1 MLSTKSLRVR
11 FVIQLASASL
21 MLIVIFSVM
30 LYNYMRI
37 TIFETPVQNLIQR
50 AQKIVEVSVAPEKIS
65 SFLQNTPGEYES
77 KIIENESIN
86 KPKFIESSE
95 GGRSY
100 LQLHYPY
107 GKDKILSIRADVSV
121 YANIVNQILIDIIL
135 VNLTMIFLVVFYA
148 MFLSRMLLMPIKL
161 ISQRL
166 ASVDEKFLKPID
178 GAEIPSEFNMLSNSI
193 NRLLERIET
202 FILYQKELFIGIA
215 HELKTPLA
223 VMKTKNEVTLIKPR
237 ESEKYIEAL
246 KNNNDSIDS
255 MNKMISSILEIG
267 RQEGAQFEA
276 PEQTDMIA
284 YLRELCVG
292 FKILAR
298 TAGKDLTM
306 DLKPERL
313 EISVQKSLF
322 MHVIQNFI
330 QNAIKF
336 SPDGEKVLIE
346 SEISDGNFIVRVANK
361 GEPLNEEIDY
371 FAPFKRYGG
380 KSGAGLGL
388 FLAKNAA
395 QAMGAQV
402 DLKNDK
408 GRSLIVAIFKL
419 PLKNLRNSPKF
430 RYFKT
435 K

>member
-1 MLSTKSLRVR
+1 
-11 FVIQLASASL
+11 

-37 TIFETPVQNLIQR
+37 TIFETPVQNLILR
-50 AQKIVEVSVAPEKIS
+50 AQKIVDASVPLDKIS

-77 KIIENESIN
+77 KIIENGGLN

-107 GKDKILSIRADVSV
+107 DKDKILSIRADVSV

-237 ESEKYIEAL
+237 ESEKYVEAL
-246 KNNNDSIDS
+246 KNNNDSIDN

-276 PEQTDMIA
+276 PEHTDIIA
-284 YLRELCVG
+284 YLKELCVN
-292 FKILAR
+292 FTILAR
-298 TAGKDLTM
+298 TSAKDVEMSLSP
-306 DLKPERL
+306 DRL
-313 EISVQKSLF
+313 DISVQKNLF
-322 MHVIQNFI
+322 MHVIQNFV

-336 SPDGEKVLIE
+336 SPEGEKILIS
-346 SEISDGNFIVRVANK
+346 SEIADENFIVQVANK
-361 GEPLNEEIDY
+361 GEPIDDEIDY

-402 DLKNDK
+402 DLKNDEN
-408 GRSLIVAIFKL
+408 RSMIIASFQL
-419 PLKNLRNSPKF
+419 PLKNLKNNPKF

>member
-1 MLSTKSLRVR
+1 
-11 FVIQLASASL
+11 

-50 AQKIVEVSVAPEKIS
+50 AQKIVDASVPPEKIS
-65 SFLQNTPGEYES
+65 SFLQDASGEYES

-107 GKDKILSIRADVSV
+107 GKDKILSIKADVSV

-178 GAEIPSEFNMLSNSI
+178 AAEIPSEFSPLSNSI

-306 DLKPERL
+306 DLKPEQL

-346 SEISDGNFIVRVANK
+346 SEISDGDFIVRVANK

-380 KSGAGLGL
+380 KPGAGLGL

-402 DLKNDK
+402 DLKNDEA
-408 GRSLIVAIFKL
+408 RSLIVAIFKL

>member
-1 MLSTKSLRVR
+1 
-11 FVIQLASASL
+11 
-21 MLIVIFSVM
+21 M

-37 TIFETPVQNLIQR
+37 TIFETPVQNLLVR
-50 AQKIVEVSVAPEKIS
+50 AQKISEASVPIDKIS
-65 SFLQNTPGEYES
+65 SFLQDTAGEYES
-77 KIIENESIN
+77 KIIENGGLN

-107 GKDKILSIRADVSV
+107 GKDKILSIKTDVSL
-121 YANIVNQILIDIIL
+121 YTDIVNQILADIIL
-135 VNLTMIFLVVFYA
+135 VNLVMIFLVVFYA
-148 MFLSRMLLMPIKL
+148 MLLSRTLLMPIKL

-178 GAEIPSEFNMLSNSI
+178 GAEIPSEFSPLSNSI

-246 KNNNDSIDS
+246 KNNNDSIDN

-284 YLRELCVG
+284 YLKELCVN
-292 FKILAR
+292 FTILAR
-298 TAGKDLTM
+298 TVSKDVELN
-306 DLKPERL
+306 LSPEKL
-313 EISVQKSLF
+313 DISVQKSLF
-322 MHVIQNFI
+322 MHVIQNFV

-380 KSGAGLGL
+380 KPGAGLGL

-402 DLKNDK
+402 DLKNDQS
-408 GRSLIVAIFKL
+408 RHLIVASFKL
-419 PLKNLRNSPKF
+419 PLKNLKNNPKF

>member
-1 MLSTKSLRVR
+1 
-11 FVIQLASASL
+11 

-37 TIFETPVQNLIQR
+37 TIFETPVQNLILR
-50 AQKIVEVSVAPEKIS
+50 AQKIVDASVPPDKIS

-77 KIIENESIN
+77 KIIENGGLN

-107 GKDKILSIRADVSV
+107 DKDKILSIRADVSV

-237 ESEKYIEAL
+237 ESEKYVEAL
-246 KNNNDSIDS
+246 KNNNDSIDN

-276 PEQTDMIA
+276 PEQTDIIA
-284 YLRELCVG
+284 YLKELCVN
-292 FKILAR
+292 FTILAR
-298 TAGKDLTM
+298 TSAKDVEMSLSP
-306 DLKPERL
+306 DRL
-313 EISVQKSLF
+313 DILVQKNLF
-322 MHVIQNFI
+322 MHVIQNFV

-336 SPDGEKVLIE
+336 SPEGEKILISSGIADE
-346 SEISDGNFIVRVANK
+346 NFIVQVANK
-361 GEPLNEEIDY
+361 GEPIDDEIDY

-402 DLKNDK
+402 DLKNDEN
-408 GRSLIVAIFKL
+408 RSMIIASFQL
-419 PLKNLRNSPKF
+419 PLKNLKNNPRNSAILKQNEAF
-430 RYFKT
+430 YGINAINFFVR
-435 K
+435 

>member
-1 MLSTKSLRVR
+1 
-11 FVIQLASASL
+11 

-50 AQKIVEVSVAPEKIS
+50 AQKIVEASVPPEKIS
-65 SFLQNTPGEYES
+65 SFLQDASGEYES

-95 GGRSY
+95 GSRSY
-100 LQLHYPY
+100 LQLYYPY
-107 GKDKILSIRADVSV
+107 GKDKILSIKADVSV

-178 GAEIPSEFNMLSNSI
+178 AAEIPSEFSPLSNSI

-237 ESEKYIEAL
+237 ESEKYVEAL
-246 KNNNDSIDS
+246 KNNNDSIDN

-276 PEQTDMIA
+276 PEQTDIIA
-284 YLRELCVG
+284 YLKELCVN
-292 FKILAR
+292 FTILAR

-306 DLKPERL
+306 DLKPEQL

-380 KSGAGLGL
+380 KPGAGLGL

-402 DLKNDK
+402 DLKNDEA
-408 GRSLIVAIFKL
+408 RSLIVAIFKL

>member
-1 MLSTKSLRVR
+1 
-11 FVIQLASASL
+11 
-21 MLIVIFSVM
+21 M

-50 AQKIVEVSVAPEKIS
+50 AQKIVDASVPPEKIS
-65 SFLQNTPGEYES
+65 SFLQDASGEYES

-178 GAEIPSEFNMLSNSI
+178 AAEIPSEFSPLSNSI

-202 FILYQKELFIGIA
+202 FIMYQKELFIGIA

-237 ESEKYIEAL
+237 EREKYIEAL
-246 KNNNDSIDS
+246 KNNNDSIDN

-306 DLKPERL
+306 DLKPEQL

-322 MHVIQNFI
+322 MHVIQNFV

-336 SPDGEKVLIE
+336 SPDGEKILIE

-380 KSGAGLGL
+380 KPGAGLGL

-402 DLKNDK
+402 DLKNDEA
-408 GRSLIVAIFKL
+408 RLLIVAIFKL
-419 PLKNLRNSPKF
+419 PLKNLRNSPKS

>member
-1 MLSTKSLRVR
+1 
-11 FVIQLASASL
+11 

-178 GAEIPSEFNMLSNSI
+178 AAEIPSEFSPLSNSI

-223 VMKTKNEVTLIKPR
+223 VMKTKNEVTLLKPR
-237 ESEKYIEAL
+237 EREKYIEAL
-246 KNNNDSIDS
+246 KNNNDSIDN

-306 DLKPERL
+306 DLKPEQL

-380 KSGAGLGL
+380 KPGAGLGL

-402 DLKNDK
+402 DLKNDEA
-408 GRSLIVAIFKL
+408 RLLIVAIFKL

>member
-11 FVIQLASASL
+11 FVIQLASASA

-37 TIFETPVQNLIQR
+37 TIFETPVQNLILR
-50 AQKIVEVSVAPEKIS
+50 AQKIVDASVPPDKIS

-77 KIIENESIN
+77 KIIENGGLN

-107 GKDKILSIRADVSV
+107 DKDKILSIRADVSV

-237 ESEKYIEAL
+237 ESEKYVEAL
-246 KNNNDSIDS
+246 KNNNDSIDN

-276 PEQTDMIA
+276 PEQTDIIA
-284 YLRELCVG
+284 YLKELCVN
-292 FKILAR
+292 FTILAR
-298 TAGKDLTM
+298 TSAKDVEVSLNP
-306 DLKPERL
+306 DRL
-313 EISVQKSLF
+313 DISVQKNLF
-322 MHVIQNFI
+322 MHVIQNFV

-336 SPDGEKVLIE
+336 SPEGEKILISSGIADE
-346 SEISDGNFIVRVANK
+346 NFIVQVANK
-361 GEPLNEEIDY
+361 GEPIDDEIDY

-402 DLKNDK
+402 DLKNDEN
-408 GRSLIVAIFKL
+408 RSMIIASFQL
-419 PLKNLRNSPKF
+419 PLKNLKNNPKF

>member
-1 MLSTKSLRVR
+1 
-11 FVIQLASASL
+11 
-21 MLIVIFSVM
+21 M

-37 TIFETPVQNLIQR
+37 TIFETPVQNLLVR
-50 AQKIVEVSVAPEKIS
+50 AQKISEASVPIDKIS
-65 SFLQNTPGEYES
+65 SFLQDTAGEYES
-77 KIIENESIN
+77 KIIENGGLN

-107 GKDKILSIRADVSV
+107 GKDKILSIKTDVSL
-121 YANIVNQILIDIIL
+121 YTDIVNQILADIIL
-135 VNLTMIFLVVFYA
+135 VNLVMIFLVVFYA

-178 GAEIPSEFNMLSNSI
+178 AAEIPSEFSPLSNSI

-202 FILYQKELFIGIA
+202 FIMYQKELFIGIA

-237 ESEKYIEAL
+237 ESDKYIEAL
-246 KNNNDSIDS
+246 KNNNDSIDN

-284 YLRELCVG
+284 YLKELCVN
-292 FKILAR
+292 FTILAR
-298 TAGKDLTM
+298 TVSKDVELN
-306 DLKPERL
+306 LSPEKL
-313 EISVQKSLF
+313 DISVQKSLF

-361 GEPLNEEIDY
+361 GEPLDEEIDY

-380 KSGAGLGL
+380 KPGAGLGL

-402 DLKNDK
+402 DLKNDEA
-408 GRSLIVAIFKL
+408 RSLIVAIFKL

>member
-37 TIFETPVQNLIQR
+37 TIFETPVQNLILR
-50 AQKIVEVSVAPEKIS
+50 AQKIVDASVPPEKIS

-178 GAEIPSEFNMLSNSI
+178 AAEIPSEFSPLSNSI

-202 FILYQKELFIGIA
+202 FIMYQKELFIGIA

-237 ESEKYIEAL
+237 EREKYIEAL

-306 DLKPERL
+306 DLKPEQL

-346 SEISDGNFIVRVANK
+346 SEISDGDFIVRVANK

-380 KSGAGLGL
+380 KPGAGLGL

-408 GRSLIVAIFKL
+408 ARSLIVAIFKL

>member
-1 MLSTKSLRVR
+1 
-11 FVIQLASASL
+11 

-50 AQKIVEVSVAPEKIS
+50 AQKIVDASVTPEKIS
-65 SFLQNTPGEYES
+65 SFLQDASGEYES

-86 KPKFIESSE
+86 KPKFVESSE

-107 GKDKILSIRADVSV
+107 DKDKILSIKADVSI

-178 GAEIPSEFNMLSNSI
+178 AAEIPSEFSPLSNSI

-246 KNNNDSIDS
+246 KNNNDSIDN

-306 DLKPERL
+306 DLKPEQL

-322 MHVIQNFI
+322 MHVIQNFV

-380 KSGAGLGL
+380 KPGAGLGL

-402 DLKNDK
+402 DLKNDEA
-408 GRSLIVAIFKL
+408 RSLIVAIFKL

>member
-1 MLSTKSLRVR
+1 
-11 FVIQLASASL
+11 

-50 AQKIVEVSVAPEKIS
+50 AQKIVDASVPSEKIS
-65 SFLQNTPGEYES
+65 SFLQDASGEYES

-107 GKDKILSIRADVSV
+107 GKDKILSIKADVSV

-178 GAEIPSEFNMLSNSI
+178 AAEIPSEFSPLSNSI

-306 DLKPERL
+306 DLKPEQL

-380 KSGAGLGL
+380 KPGAGLGL
-388 FLAKNAA
+388 FLAKNAS

-402 DLKNDK
+402 DLKNDEA
-408 GRSLIVAIFKL
+408 RSLIVAIFKL

>member
-11 FVIQLASASL
+11 FVIQLASASA

-37 TIFETPVQNLIQR
+37 TIFETPVQNLILR
-50 AQKIVEVSVAPEKIS
+50 AQKIVDASVPPDKIS

-77 KIIENESIN
+77 KIIENGGLN

-107 GKDKILSIRADVSV
+107 DKDKILSIRADVSV

-237 ESEKYIEAL
+237 ESEKYVEAL
-246 KNNNDSIDS
+246 KNNNDSIDN
-255 MNKMISSILEIG
+255 MNKMIGSILEIG

-276 PEQTDMIA
+276 PEQTDIIA
-284 YLRELCVG
+284 YLKELCVN
-292 FKILAR
+292 FTILAR
-298 TAGKDLTM
+298 TNAKDVEMSLSP
-306 DLKPERL
+306 DRL
-313 EISVQKSLF
+313 DISVQKNLF
-322 MHVIQNFI
+322 MHVIQNFV

-336 SPDGEKVLIE
+336 SPEGEKILISSGIADE
-346 SEISDGNFIVRVANK
+346 NFIVQVANK
-361 GEPLNEEIDY
+361 GEPIDDEIDY

-402 DLKNDK
+402 DLKNDEN
-408 GRSLIVAIFKL
+408 RSMIIASFQL
-419 PLKNLRNSPKF
+419 PLKNLKNNPKF

>member
-11 FVIQLASASL
+11 FVIQLASASA

-37 TIFETPVQNLIQR
+37 TIFETPVQNLILR
-50 AQKIVEVSVAPEKIS
+50 AQKIVDASVPLDKIS

-77 KIIENESIN
+77 KIIENGGLN

-107 GKDKILSIRADVSV
+107 DKDKILSIRADVSV

-237 ESEKYIEAL
+237 ESEKYVEAL
-246 KNNNDSIDS
+246 KNNNDSIDN
-255 MNKMISSILEIG
+255 MNKMIGSILEIG

-276 PEQTDMIA
+276 PEQTDIIA
-284 YLRELCVG
+284 YLKELCVN
-292 FKILAR
+292 FTILAR
-298 TAGKDLTM
+298 TSAKDVEMSLSP
-306 DLKPERL
+306 DRL
-313 EISVQKSLF
+313 DISVQKNLF
-322 MHVIQNFI
+322 MHVIQNFV

-336 SPDGEKVLIE
+336 SPEGEKILIS
-346 SEISDGNFIVRVANK
+346 SEIADENFIVQVANK
-361 GEPLNEEIDY
+361 GEPIDDEIDY

-402 DLKNDK
+402 DLKNDEN
-408 GRSLIVAIFKL
+408 RSMIIASFQL
-419 PLKNLRNSPKF
+419 PLKNLKNNPKF

>member
-11 FVIQLASASL
+11 FVIQLASASA

-37 TIFETPVQNLIQR
+37 TIFETPVQNLILR
-50 AQKIVEVSVAPEKIS
+50 AQKIVDASVPLDKIS

-77 KIIENESIN
+77 KIIENGGLN

-107 GKDKILSIRADVSV
+107 DKDKILSIRADVSV

-237 ESEKYIEAL
+237 EREKYIEAL
-246 KNNNDSIDS
+246 KNNNDSIDN

-284 YLRELCVG
+284 YLKELCVN
-292 FKILAR
+292 FTILAR
-298 TAGKDLTM
+298 TSAKDVEMSLSP
-306 DLKPERL
+306 DRL
-313 EISVQKSLF
+313 DISVQKNLF
-322 MHVIQNFI
+322 MHVIQNFV

-336 SPDGEKVLIE
+336 SPEGEKILIS
-346 SEISDGNFIVRVANK
+346 SEIADENFIVQVANK
-361 GEPLNEEIDY
+361 GEPIDDEIDY

-402 DLKNDK
+402 DLKNDEN
-408 GRSLIVAIFKL
+408 RSMIIASFQL
-419 PLKNLRNSPKF
+419 PLKNLKNNPKF

>member
-1 MLSTKSLRVR
+1 
-11 FVIQLASASL
+11 

-50 AQKIVEVSVAPEKIS
+50 AQKIVEVSVPPEKIS
-65 SFLQNTPGEYES
+65 SFLQDTSSEYES

-178 GAEIPSEFNMLSNSI
+178 AAEIPSEFSPLSNSI

-246 KNNNDSIDS
+246 KNNNDSIDN

-276 PEQTDMIA
+276 PEQTDIIA
-284 YLRELCVG
+284 YLKELCVN
-292 FKILAR
+292 FTILAR
-298 TAGKDLTM
+298 TNAKDVEMNL
-306 DLKPERL
+306 DPDRL
-313 EISVQKSLF
+313 DISVQKNLF
-322 MHVIQNFI
+322 MHVIQNFV

-380 KSGAGLGL
+380 KPGAGLGL

-402 DLKNDK
+402 DLKNDEA
-408 GRSLIVAIFKL
+408 RLLIVAIFKL

>member
-1 MLSTKSLRVR
+1 
-11 FVIQLASASL
+11 

-37 TIFETPVQNLIQR
+37 TIFETPVQNLILR
-50 AQKIVEVSVAPEKIS
+50 AQKIVDASVPPDKIS

-77 KIIENESIN
+77 KIIENGGLN

-107 GKDKILSIRADVSV
+107 DKDKILSIRADVSV

-237 ESEKYIEAL
+237 ESEKYVEAL
-246 KNNNDSIDS
+246 KNNNDSIDN
-255 MNKMISSILEIG
+255 MNKMIGSILEIG

-276 PEQTDMIA
+276 PEQTDIIA
-284 YLRELCVG
+284 YLKELCVN
-292 FKILAR
+292 FTILAR
-298 TAGKDLTM
+298 TNAKDVEMSLSP
-306 DLKPERL
+306 DWLD
-313 EISVQKSLF
+313 ISVQKNLF
-322 MHVIQNFI
+322 MHVIQNFV

-336 SPDGEKVLIE
+336 SPEGEKILISSGIE
-346 SEISDGNFIVRVANK
+346 DENFIVQVANK
-361 GEPLNEEIDY
+361 GEPIDDEIDY

-402 DLKNDK
+402 DLKNDEN
-408 GRSLIVAIFKL
+408 RSMIIASFQL
-419 PLKNLRNSPKF
+419 PLKNLKNNPKF

>member
-1 MLSTKSLRVR
+1 
-11 FVIQLASASL
+11 

-37 TIFETPVQNLIQR
+37 TIFEIPVQNLIQR
-50 AQKIVEVSVAPEKIS
+50 AQKIVEVSVPPEKIS
-65 SFLQNTPGEYES
+65 SFLQDASGEYES

-107 GKDKILSIRADVSV
+107 DKDKILSIKADVSV

-237 ESEKYIEAL
+237 ESEKYVEAL
-246 KNNNDSIDS
+246 KNNNDSIDN

-276 PEQTDMIA
+276 PEQTDIIA
-284 YLRELCVG
+284 YLKELCVN
-292 FKILAR
+292 FTILAR
-298 TAGKDLTM
+298 TSAKDVEMSLSP
-306 DLKPERL
+306 DRL
-313 EISVQKSLF
+313 DILVQKNLF
-322 MHVIQNFI
+322 MHVIQNFV

-336 SPDGEKVLIE
+336 SPEGEKILISSGIADE
-346 SEISDGNFIVRVANK
+346 NFIVQVANK
-361 GEPLNEEIDY
+361 GEPIDDEIDY

-402 DLKNDK
+402 DLKNDEN
-408 GRSLIVAIFKL
+408 RSMIIASFQL
-419 PLKNLRNSPKF
+419 PLKNLKNNPKF

>member
-11 FVIQLASASL
+11 FVIQLASASA

-37 TIFETPVQNLIQR
+37 TIFETPVQNLILR
-50 AQKIVEVSVAPEKIS
+50 AQKIVDASVPPDKIS
-65 SFLQNTPGEYES
+65 SFLQNAPGEYES
-77 KIIENESIN
+77 KIIENGGLN

-107 GKDKILSIRADVSV
+107 DKDKILSIRADVSV

-237 ESEKYIEAL
+237 ESEKYVEAL
-246 KNNNDSIDS
+246 KNNNDSIDN

-276 PEQTDMIA
+276 PEQTDIIA
-284 YLRELCVG
+284 YLKELCVN
-292 FKILAR
+292 FTILAR
-298 TAGKDLTM
+298 TSAKDVEMNLSP
-306 DLKPERL
+306 DRL
-313 EISVQKSLF
+313 DISVQKNLF
-322 MHVIQNFI
+322 MHVIQNFV

-336 SPDGEKVLIE
+336 SPEGEKILISSGIE
-346 SEISDGNFIVRVANK
+346 DENFIVQVANK
-361 GEPLNEEIDY
+361 GEPIDDEIDY

-402 DLKNDK
+402 DLKNDEN
-408 GRSLIVAIFKL
+408 RSMIIASFQL
-419 PLKNLRNSPKF
+419 PLKNLKNNPKF

>member
-50 AQKIVEVSVAPEKIS
+50 AQKIVDASVPSEKIS
-65 SFLQNTPGEYES
+65 SFLQDASGEYES

-107 GKDKILSIRADVSV
+107 GKDKILSIKADVSV

-178 GAEIPSEFNMLSNSI
+178 AAEIPSEFSPLSNSI

-276 PEQTDMIA
+276 PEQTDIIA
-284 YLRELCVG
+284 YLKELCVN
-292 FKILAR
+292 FTILAR

-306 DLKPERL
+306 DLEPEQL

-380 KSGAGLGL
+380 KPGAGLGL
-388 FLAKNAA
+388 FLAKNAS

-408 GRSLIVAIFKL
+408 ARSLIVAIFKL

>member
-1 MLSTKSLRVR
+1 
-11 FVIQLASASL
+11 

-50 AQKIVEVSVAPEKIS
+50 AQKIVDASVTPEKIS
-65 SFLQNTPGEYES
+65 SFLQDASGEYES

-107 GKDKILSIRADVSV
+107 DKDKILSIKADVSV

-178 GAEIPSEFNMLSNSI
+178 GAEIPSEFSPLSNSI

-223 VMKTKNEVTLIKPR
+223 VMKTKNEVTLLKPR

-246 KNNNDSIDS
+246 KNNNDSIDN

-306 DLKPERL
+306 DLKPEQL

-346 SEISDGNFIVRVANK
+346 SEISDGDFIVRVANK

-380 KSGAGLGL
+380 KPGAGLGL

>member
-1 MLSTKSLRVR
+1 
-11 FVIQLASASL
+11 

-50 AQKIVEVSVAPEKIS
+50 AQKIVEASVAPEKIS
-65 SFLQNTPGEYES
+65 SFLQNMPGEYES

-178 GAEIPSEFNMLSNSI
+178 AAEIPSEFSPLSNSI

-223 VMKTKNEVTLIKPR
+223 VMKTKNEVTLLKPR
-237 ESEKYIEAL
+237 EREKYIGAL

-284 YLRELCVG
+284 YLKELCVN
-292 FKILAR
+292 FTILAR
-298 TAGKDLTM
+298 TVSKDVELS
-306 DLKPERL
+306 LSPEKL
-313 EISVQKSLF
+313 DISVQKSLF

-380 KSGAGLGL
+380 KPGAGLGL

-402 DLKNDK
+402 DLKNDQS
-408 GRSLIVAIFKL
+408 RHLIVASFKL
-419 PLKNLRNSPKF
+419 PLKNLKNNPKF

>member
-1 MLSTKSLRVR
+1 
-11 FVIQLASASL
+11 

-50 AQKIVEVSVAPEKIS
+50 AQKIVDASVTPEKIS
-65 SFLQNTPGEYES
+65 SFLQDASGEYES

-86 KPKFIESSE
+86 KPKFVESSE

-107 GKDKILSIRADVSV
+107 DKDKILSIKADVSI

-178 GAEIPSEFNMLSNSI
+178 AAEIPSEFSPLSNSI

-202 FILYQKELFIGIA
+202 FIMYQKELFIGIA

-237 ESEKYIEAL
+237 ESDKYIEAL
-246 KNNNDSIDS
+246 KNNNDSIDN

-284 YLRELCVG
+284 YLKELCVN
-292 FKILAR
+292 FTILAR
-298 TAGKDLTM
+298 TVSKDVELN
-306 DLKPERL
+306 LSPEKL
-313 EISVQKSLF
+313 DISVQKSLF

-361 GEPLNEEIDY
+361 GEPLDEEIDY

-380 KSGAGLGL
+380 KPGAGLGL

-402 DLKNDK
+402 DLKNDEA
-408 GRSLIVAIFKL
+408 RSLIVAIFKL

>member
-37 TIFETPVQNLIQR
+37 TIFETPVQNLLVR
-50 AQKIVEVSVAPEKIS
+50 AQKISEASVPINKIS
-65 SFLQNTPGEYES
+65 SFLQDTAGEYES
-77 KIIENESIN
+77 KIIENGGLN

-107 GKDKILSIRADVSV
+107 GKDKILSIKTDVSL
-121 YANIVNQILIDIIL
+121 YTDIVNQILADIIL
-135 VNLTMIFLVVFYA
+135 VNLVMIFLVVFYA
-148 MFLSRMLLMPIKL
+148 MLLSRMLLMPIKL
-161 ISQRL
+161 ISKRL

-178 GAEIPSEFNMLSNSI
+178 GAEIPSEFSPLSNSI

-246 KNNNDSIDS
+246 KNNNDSIDN

-306 DLKPERL
+306 DLKPEQL

-380 KSGAGLGL
+380 KPGAGLGL

-402 DLKNDK
+402 DLKNDEA
-408 GRSLIVAIFKL
+408 RLLIVAIFKL

>member
-1 MLSTKSLRVR
+1 
-11 FVIQLASASL
+11 

-107 GKDKILSIRADVSV
+107 GKDKILSIKADVSV

-306 DLKPERL
+306 DFKPEQL

-361 GEPLNEEIDY
+361 GELLNEEIDY

-380 KSGAGLGL
+380 KPGAGLGL

-402 DLKNDK
+402 DLKNDEA
-408 GRSLIVAIFKL
+408 RSLIVAIFKL

>member
-11 FVIQLASASL
+11 FVIQLASASA

-37 TIFETPVQNLIQR
+37 TIFETPVQNLILR
-50 AQKIVEVSVAPEKIS
+50 AQKIVDASVPPDKIS

-77 KIIENESIN
+77 EIIENGGLN

-107 GKDKILSIRADVSV
+107 DKDTILSIRADVSV

-237 ESEKYIEAL
+237 ESEKYVEAL
-246 KNNNDSIDS
+246 KNNNDSIDN

-276 PEQTDMIA
+276 PEQTDIIA
-284 YLRELCVG
+284 YLKELCVN
-292 FKILAR
+292 FTILAR
-298 TAGKDLTM
+298 TSAKDVEMNLSP
-306 DLKPERL
+306 DRL
-313 EISVQKSLF
+313 DISVQKNLF
-322 MHVIQNFI
+322 MHVIQNFV

-336 SPDGEKVLIE
+336 SPEGEKILISSGIADE
-346 SEISDGNFIVRVANK
+346 NFIVQVANK
-361 GEPLNEEIDY
+361 GEPIDDEIDY

-402 DLKNDK
+402 DLKNDQS
-408 GRSLIVAIFKL
+408 RHLIVASFKL
-419 PLKNLRNSPKF
+419 PLKNLKNNPKF

>member
-1 MLSTKSLRVR
+1 
-11 FVIQLASASL
+11 

-50 AQKIVEVSVAPEKIS
+50 AQKIVDASVPPEKIS
-65 SFLQNTPGEYES
+65 SFLQDASGEYES

-178 GAEIPSEFNMLSNSI
+178 AAEIPSEFSPLSNSI

-202 FILYQKELFIGIA
+202 FIMYQKELFIGIA

-237 ESEKYIEAL
+237 EREKYIEAL

-284 YLRELCVG
+284 YLKELCVN
-292 FKILAR
+292 FTILAR
-298 TAGKDLTM
+298 TVSKDVELN
-306 DLKPERL
+306 LSPEKL
-313 EISVQKSLF
+313 DISVQKSLF
-322 MHVIQNFI
+322 MHVIQNFV

-380 KSGAGLGL
+380 KPGAGLGL

-402 DLKNDK
+402 DLKNDQS
-408 GRSLIVAIFKL
+408 RHLIVASFKL

>member
-1 MLSTKSLRVR
+1 
-11 FVIQLASASL
+11 

-37 TIFETPVQNLIQR
+37 TIFETPVQNLILR
-50 AQKIVEVSVAPEKIS
+50 AQKIVDASVPPDKIS

-77 KIIENESIN
+77 KIIENGGLN

-107 GKDKILSIRADVSV
+107 DKDKILSIRADVSV

-237 ESEKYIEAL
+237 ESEKYVEAL
-246 KNNNDSIDS
+246 KNNNDSIDN
-255 MNKMISSILEIG
+255 MNKMIGSILEIG

-276 PEQTDMIA
+276 PEQTDIIA
-284 YLRELCVG
+284 YLKELCVN
-292 FKILAR
+292 FTILAR
-298 TAGKDLTM
+298 TNAKDVEMSLSP
-306 DLKPERL
+306 DRL
-313 EISVQKSLF
+313 DISVQKNLF
-322 MHVIQNFI
+322 MHVIQNFV

-336 SPDGEKVLIE
+336 SPEGEKILISSGIE
-346 SEISDGNFIVRVANK
+346 DENFIVQVANK
-361 GEPLNEEIDY
+361 GEPIDDEIDY

-402 DLKNDK
+402 DLKNDEN
-408 GRSLIVAIFKL
+408 RSMIIASFQL
-419 PLKNLRNSPKF
+419 PLKNLKNNPKF

>member
-1 MLSTKSLRVR
+1 
-11 FVIQLASASL
+11 
-21 MLIVIFSVM
+21 MLIVVFSVM

-37 TIFETPVQNLIQR
+37 TIFETPVQNLLVR
-50 AQKIVEVSVAPEKIS
+50 AQKISEASVPIDKIS
-65 SFLQNTPGEYES
+65 SFLQDTAGEYES
-77 KIIENESIN
+77 KIIENGGLN

-107 GKDKILSIRADVSV
+107 GKDKILSIKTDVSL
-121 YANIVNQILIDIIL
+121 YTDIVNQILADIIL
-135 VNLTMIFLVVFYA
+135 VNLVMIFLVVFYA
-148 MFLSRMLLMPIKL
+148 MLLSRTLLMPIKL

-178 GAEIPSEFNMLSNSI
+178 GAEIPSEFSPLSNSI

-246 KNNNDSIDS
+246 KNNNDSIDN

-284 YLRELCVG
+284 YLKELCVN
-292 FKILAR
+292 FTILAR
-298 TAGKDLTM
+298 TASKDVELN
-306 DLKPERL
+306 LSPEKL
-313 EISVQKSLF
+313 DISVQKSLF
-322 MHVIQNFI
+322 MHVIQNFV

-336 SPDGEKVLIE
+336 SPDGEKILIE

-380 KSGAGLGL
+380 KPGAGLGL

-402 DLKNDK
+402 DLKNDQS
-408 GRSLIVAIFKL
+408 RHLIVASFKL
-419 PLKNLRNSPKF
+419 PLKNLKNNPKF

>member
-1 MLSTKSLRVR
+1 
-11 FVIQLASASL
+11 

-37 TIFETPVQNLIQR
+37 TIFETPVQNLILR
-50 AQKIVEVSVAPEKIS
+50 AQKIVDASVPPDKIS

-77 KIIENESIN
+77 KIIENGGLN

-107 GKDKILSIRADVSV
+107 DKDKILSIRADVSV

-237 ESEKYIEAL
+237 ESEKYVEAL
-246 KNNNDSIDS
+246 KNNNDSIDN

-276 PEQTDMIA
+276 PEQTDIIA
-284 YLRELCVG
+284 YLKELCVN
-292 FKILAR
+292 FTILAR
-298 TAGKDLTM
+298 TSAKDVEMSLSP
-306 DLKPERL
+306 DRL
-313 EISVQKSLF
+313 DILVQKNLF
-322 MHVIQNFI
+322 MHVIQNFV

-336 SPDGEKVLIE
+336 SPEGEKILISSGIADE
-346 SEISDGNFIVRVANK
+346 NFIVQVANK
-361 GEPLNEEIDY
+361 GEPIDDEIDY

-402 DLKNDK
+402 DLKNDEN
-408 GRSLIVAIFKL
+408 RSMIIASFQL
-419 PLKNLRNSPKF
+419 PLKNLKNNPKF

>member
-21 MLIVIFSVM
+21 MLIVVFSVM

-37 TIFETPVQNLIQR
+37 TIFETPVQNLLVR
-50 AQKIVEVSVAPEKIS
+50 AQKISEASVPIDKIS
-65 SFLQNTPGEYES
+65 SFLQDTAGEYES
-77 KIIENESIN
+77 KIIENGGLN

-107 GKDKILSIRADVSV
+107 GKDKILSIKTDVSL
-121 YANIVNQILIDIIL
+121 YTDIVNQILADIIL
-135 VNLTMIFLVVFYA
+135 VNLVMIFLVVFYA

-178 GAEIPSEFNMLSNSI
+178 AAEIPSEFSPLSNSI

-202 FILYQKELFIGIA
+202 FIMYQKELFIGIA

-237 ESEKYIEAL
+237 ESDKYIEAL
-246 KNNNDSIDS
+246 KNNNDSIDN

-284 YLRELCVG
+284 YLKELCVN
-292 FKILAR
+292 FTILAR
-298 TAGKDLTM
+298 TVSKDVELN
-306 DLKPERL
+306 LSPEKL
-313 EISVQKSLF
+313 DISVQKSLF

-361 GEPLNEEIDY
+361 GEPLDEEIDY

-380 KSGAGLGL
+380 KPGAGLGL

-402 DLKNDK
+402 DLKNDEA
-408 GRSLIVAIFKL
+408 RSLIVAIFKL

>member
-1 MLSTKSLRVR
+1 
-11 FVIQLASASL
+11 

-50 AQKIVEVSVAPEKIS
+50 AQKIVDASVPSEKIS
-65 SFLQNTPGEYES
+65 SFLQDASGEYES

-107 GKDKILSIRADVSV
+107 GKDKILSIKADVSV

-178 GAEIPSEFNMLSNSI
+178 AAEIPSEFSPLSNSI

-306 DLKPERL
+306 DLKPEQL

-380 KSGAGLGL
+380 KPGAGLGL

-402 DLKNDK
+402 DLKNDEA
-408 GRSLIVAIFKL
+408 RSLIVAIFKL

>member
-1 MLSTKSLRVR
+1 
-11 FVIQLASASL
+11 
-21 MLIVIFSVM
+21 M

-37 TIFETPVQNLIQR
+37 TIFETPVQNLLVR
-50 AQKIVEVSVAPEKIS
+50 AQKISEASVPIDKIS
-65 SFLQNTPGEYES
+65 SFLQDTAGEYES
-77 KIIENESIN
+77 KIIENGGLN

-107 GKDKILSIRADVSV
+107 GKDKILSIKTDVSL
-121 YANIVNQILIDIIL
+121 YTDIVNQILADIIL
-135 VNLTMIFLVVFYA
+135 VNLVMIFLVVFYA
-148 MFLSRMLLMPIKL
+148 MLLSRTLLMPIKL

-178 GAEIPSEFNMLSNSI
+178 GAEIPSEFSPLSNSI

-246 KNNNDSIDS
+246 KNNNDSIDN

-284 YLRELCVG
+284 YLKELCVN
-292 FKILAR
+292 FTILAR
-298 TAGKDLTM
+298 TASKDVELN
-306 DLKPERL
+306 LSPEKL
-313 EISVQKSLF
+313 DISVQKSLF
-322 MHVIQNFI
+322 MHVIQNFV

-336 SPDGEKVLIE
+336 SPDGEKILIE

-380 KSGAGLGL
+380 KPGAGLGL

-402 DLKNDK
+402 DLKNDQS
-408 GRSLIVAIFKL
+408 RHLIVASFKL
-419 PLKNLRNSPKF
+419 PLKNLKNNPKF

>member
-1 MLSTKSLRVR
+1 
-11 FVIQLASASL
+11 

-37 TIFETPVQNLIQR
+37 TIFETPVQNLILR
-50 AQKIVEVSVAPEKIS
+50 AQKIVDASVPPDKIS

-77 KIIENESIN
+77 KIIENGGLN

-107 GKDKILSIRADVSV
+107 DKDKILSIKADVSV

-298 TAGKDLTM
+298 TAGKDLMM
-306 DLKPERL
+306 DLKPEQL

-330 QNAIKF
+330 QNAIQF

-346 SEISDGNFIVRVANK
+346 SEISDGDFIVRVANK

-380 KSGAGLGL
+380 KPGAGLGL

-402 DLKNDK
+402 DLKNDEA
-408 GRSLIVAIFKL
+408 RSLIVAIFKL

>member
-1 MLSTKSLRVR
+1 
-11 FVIQLASASL
+11 

-37 TIFETPVQNLIQR
+37 TIFETPVQNLLVR
-50 AQKIVEVSVAPEKIS
+50 AQKISEASVPIDKIS
-65 SFLQNTPGEYES
+65 SFLQDTAGEYES
-77 KIIENESIN
+77 KIIENGGLN

-107 GKDKILSIRADVSV
+107 GKDKILSIKTDVSL
-121 YANIVNQILIDIIL
+121 YTDIVNQILADIIL
-135 VNLTMIFLVVFYA
+135 VNLVMIFLVVFYA
-148 MFLSRMLLMPIKL
+148 MLLSRTLLMPIKT

-178 GAEIPSEFNMLSNSI
+178 GAEIPSEFSPLSNSI

-246 KNNNDSIDS
+246 KNNNDSIDN

-284 YLRELCVG
+284 YLKELCVN
-292 FKILAR
+292 FTILAR
-298 TAGKDLTM
+298 TVSKDVELN
-306 DLKPERL
+306 LSPEKL
-313 EISVQKSLF
+313 DISVQKSLF
-322 MHVIQNFI
+322 MHVIQNFV

-380 KSGAGLGL
+380 KPGAGLGL

-402 DLKNDK
+402 DLKNDQS
-408 GRSLIVAIFKL
+408 RHLIVASFKL
-419 PLKNLRNSPKF
+419 PLKNLKNNPKF

>member
-11 FVIQLASASL
+11 FVIQLASASA

-37 TIFETPVQNLIQR
+37 TIFETPVQNLILR
-50 AQKIVEVSVAPEKIS
+50 AQKIVDASVPPDKIS

-77 KIIENESIN
+77 KIIENGGLN

-107 GKDKILSIRADVSV
+107 DKDKILSIRADVSV

-237 ESEKYIEAL
+237 ESEKYVEAL
-246 KNNNDSIDS
+246 KNNNDSIDN

-276 PEQTDMIA
+276 PEQTDIIA
-284 YLRELCVG
+284 YLKELCVN
-292 FKILAR
+292 FTILAR
-298 TAGKDLTM
+298 TSAKDVEMSLSP
-306 DLKPERL
+306 DRL
-313 EISVQKSLF
+313 DISVQKNLF
-322 MHVIQNFI
+322 MHVIQNFV

-336 SPDGEKVLIE
+336 SPEGEKILISSGIE
-346 SEISDGNFIVRVANK
+346 DENFIVQVANK
-361 GEPLNEEIDY
+361 GEPIDDEIDY

-402 DLKNDK
+402 DLKNDEN
-408 GRSLIVAIFKL
+408 RSMIIASFQL
-419 PLKNLRNSPKF
+419 PLKNLKNNPKF